1 MAVVGSKTRRETVA
15 LGSTL
20 WRGEDL
26 SGKTILLRCEQGF
39 GDTLQFA
46 RYAPA
51 VKACGAKIILQA
63 PAQLLPLLKSLAGV
77 DALIGPDVAAPAF
90 DVHAPLLSLPG
101 IFGARPTPLRPARPP
116 ISRLI
121 PRWSKLA
128 RAPWRAFTACRS
140 ASVGRATQRIRWT
153 SSARCALKSYGR
165 CWTARGLAS
174 LASRSARAGIN

>member
-15 LGSTL
+15 SDRPL

-26 SGKTILLRCEQGF
+26 SGKTVLLRCEQGF

-51 VKACGAKIILQA
+51 VKACGAKVVLQA

-77 DALIGPDVAAPAF
+77 DALIGLDVAAPAY

-101 IFGARPTPLRPARPP
+101 VFGARPDAIAACAPP
-116 ISRLI
+116 YLAMDL
-121 PRWSKLA
+121 RWSNAGEGALA
-128 RAPWRAFTACRS
+128 RIPACRS
-140 ASVGRATQRIRWT
+140 AFAGKATPRTRWT
-153 SSARCALKSYGR
+153 SSAR
-165 CWTARGLAS
+165 
-174 LASRSARAGIN
+174 